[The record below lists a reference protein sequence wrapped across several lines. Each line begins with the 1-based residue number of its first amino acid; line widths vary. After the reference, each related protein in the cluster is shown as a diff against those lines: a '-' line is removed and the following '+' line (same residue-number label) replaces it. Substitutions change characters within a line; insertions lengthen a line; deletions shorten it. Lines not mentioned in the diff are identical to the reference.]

1 MEKNKLTKNLK
12 NYSFLLTYIF
22 RASITMS
29 AMAVIIGTF
38 FVKDPTSELQT
49 DDNNNMI
56 NHNLRKFF
64 ICFSFTANSKKLFTI
79 TENDS
84 KNNENELKFLHG
96 LRVLSIL
103 WVILCHTTNFAPLGL
118 YDQPLIAGNFKFRIK
133 SFKLKFFC
141 LNLSNL

>member
-1 MEKNKLTKNLK
+1 
-12 NYSFLLTYIF
+12 
-22 RASITMS
+22 MS

-38 FVKDPTSELQT
+38 FVRGPISELQT

-64 ICFSFTANSKKLFTI
+64 ICFSFTTNSKKLFTI
-79 TENDS
+79 TESDP

-133 SFKLKFFC
+133 SFNLKFFRS
-141 LNLSNL
+141 NLSNL